1 MDHYREIENS
11 VQQDEPID
19 KIHEEELAL
28 TE

>member
-11 VQQDEPID
+11 VQHHEPID
-19 KIHEEELAL
+19 RIHEEELSL